1 MNSDD
6 VCWEN
11 SQRFPLARRV
21 SSAVSPNGVEL
32 ASGVNCIFKI
42 IYWIKAGSARAAK
55 TYKKIANCTVQS
67 KNLFFKSIIYID
79 NGN

>member
-1 MNSDD
+1 MKSDDD

-21 SSAVSPNGVEL
+21 SSAVSPIGVEL

-42 IYWIKAGSARAAK
+42 IYWIKAGSARAN
-55 TYKKIANCTVQS
+55 TYKKTANCTVQS
-67 KNLFFKSIIYID
+67 KNLLKKSITYIN